1 MMNEEL
7 DAKLFRFLIKQMQ
20 TNRNKIWSTLLWAQ
34 TVNERREAL
43 ITLMNLENALSE
55 TTNEQ
60 L

>member
-1 MMNEEL
+1 MMEEEL
-7 DAKLFRFLIKQMQ
+7 DAKLFRFLIEQMQ

>member
-7 DAKLFRFLIKQMQ
+7 DAKLFRFLIEQMQ

-43 ITLMNLENALSE
+43 ITLMNLENAFSE
-55 TTNEQ
+55 TTNEH

>member
-43 ITLMNLENALSE
+43 ITLMRLENALSE